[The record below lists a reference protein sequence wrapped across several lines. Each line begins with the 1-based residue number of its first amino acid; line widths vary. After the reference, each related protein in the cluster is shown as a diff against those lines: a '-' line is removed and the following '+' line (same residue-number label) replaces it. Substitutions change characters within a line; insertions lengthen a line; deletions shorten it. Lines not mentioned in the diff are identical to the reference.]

1 MKLLKFDTLY
11 PADYINS
18 KIRDNFSEIQKMSY
32 EEFHKW
38 VISLRMNFSDFYSYN
53 LSVHGW
59 DAKEIFLG
67 NRVYLDKC
75 GNRYFGGLFFLY
87 KLFYKIM
94 NKYFLKNISLNERL
108 LKKIIKIEKP
118 DVIYVREQSTIR
130 SKFWEQFKDNC
141 LLVSRMDC
149 GIPKDWSPLS
159 FDLIYTNI
167 NSYKDFFEANNIKTL
182 SNSNG
187 FDKRITDEIQFSTK
201 IYDITFIGGLGDY
214 YGFVD
219 RTNFY
224 EKLLAELGN
233 QIKFYWWGYKTGDF
247 DKKYPLLAK
256 SHRGQAGG
264 REMFEI
270 YAQSKIVMNDYGVA
284 ANGKAVNQR
293 IFEVLG
299 VGSFLLT
306 RYSESLIDWK
316 DFLDTYNNVEECV
329 EKINFYINNDLV
341 REDIASKGQEWVL
354 KKYNYRGLLG
364 QISDELIS
372 HYNSKF
378 KIQ

>member
-1 MKLLKFDTLY
+1 
-11 PADYINS
+11 
-18 KIRDNFSEIQKMSY
+18 
-32 EEFHKW
+32 
-38 VISLRMNFSDFYSYN
+38 
-53 LSVHGW
+53 
-59 DAKEIFLG
+59 
-67 NRVYLDKC
+67 
-75 GNRYFGGLFFLY
+75 
-87 KLFYKIM
+87 M